1 MDIRALQA
9 LKKDMSLKNI
19 AAYIF
24 NDDYVSDFLKQDL
37 KKYKLR
43 TKVPTINEEY
53 IEKVLSSDEE
63 LTNHLKKDNINGKDY
78 IVYYSIYK
86 YKINKNG
93 SVTTFTTKTN
103 SKEVELEV
111 LKTQIAIELNKELE
125 KNNKVKLLK
134 SIKR

>member
-1 MDIRALQA
+1 MDIRTLQA

-43 TKVPTINEEY
+43 TKVSTINEEY

-63 LTNHLKKDNINGKDY
+63 LTNYLKKDNINGKDY

-86 YKINKNG
+86 YKINKDG

-103 SKEVELEV
+103 SKKLELEV
-111 LKTQIAIELNKELE
+111 LKIQTAIELNKELD
-125 KNNKVKLLK
+125 KSNKVKVLK
-134 SIKR
+134 NAKK

>member
-1 MDIRALQA
+1 MDIRTLQA

-43 TKVPTINEEY
+43 TKVSTINEEY
-53 IEKVLSSDEE
+53 IEKILSSDEE
-63 LTNHLKKDNINGKDY
+63 LTNHLRKDNINGKDY

-134 SIKR
+134 NIKR

>member
-1 MDIRALQA
+1 MDTRTLQV

-37 KKYKLR
+37 KKYKSI
-43 TKVPTINEEY
+43 TEVSTINEEY

-86 YKINKNG
+86 YKINKDG
-93 SVTTFTTKTN
+93 SITTFTTKTN
-103 SKEVELEV
+103 SKKVELEV
-111 LKTQIAIELNKELE
+111 LKIQIAIELNKELD
-125 KNNKVKLLK
+125 KNNKVKVLK
-134 SIKR
+134 SIKK

>member
-1 MDIRALQA
+1 MDIRTLQA

-37 KKYKLR
+37 KKCKLR
-43 TKVPTINEEY
+43 TKVSTINEEY

-63 LTNHLKKDNINGKDY
+63 LTNHLKKDTINRKDY

-93 SVTTFTTKTN
+93 STTTFTTKTN
-103 SKEVELEV
+103 SKKVELEV
-111 LKTQIAIELNKELE
+111 LKIQIAIELNKELD
-125 KNNKVKLLK
+125 KNNKVRVLK
-134 SIKR
+134 NIKR

>member
-1 MDIRALQA
+1 MDTRTLQA

-37 KKYKLR
+37 NKYKLR

-93 SVTTFTTKTN
+93 SITTFTTKTN
-103 SKEVELEV
+103 SKKVELEV
-111 LKTQIAIELNKELE
+111 LKIQIAIELNKELD
-125 KNNKVKLLK
+125 KNNKVRVLK

>member
-1 MDIRALQA
+1 MDIRTLQA

-43 TKVPTINEEY
+43 TKVSTINEELF
-53 IEKVLSSDEE
+53 EKILSGDEE
-63 LTNHLKKDNINGKDY
+63 LTNHLRKDNINGKDY

-134 SIKR
+134 NIKR

>member
-1 MDIRALQA
+1 MDIRTLQA

>member
-1 MDIRALQA
+1 MDIKTLQA

-24 NDDYVSDFLKQDL
+24 NDDYASDFLKQDL

-43 TKVPTINEEY
+43 TKVSTINEELL
-53 IEKVLSSDEE
+53 EKILSSDEE

>member
-1 MDIRALQA
+1 MDIRTLQV

-37 KKYKLR
+37 NKYKLR
-43 TKVPTINEEY
+43 KKVPTINEEY

-93 SVTTFTTKTN
+93 SITTFTTKTN
-103 SKEVELEV
+103 SKKVELEV
-111 LKTQIAIELNKELE
+111 LKIQIAIELNKELD
-125 KNNKVKLLK
+125 KSNKVKLLK

>member
-1 MDIRALQA
+1 MDTRTLQV

-37 KKYKLR
+37 NKYKLR
-43 TKVPTINEEY
+43 KKVPTINEEY

-111 LKTQIAIELNKELE
+111 LKIQIAIELNKELD

-134 SIKR
+134 NIKR

>member
-1 MDIRALQA
+1 MDTRTLQA

-43 TKVPTINEEY
+43 TKVSTINEEY

-63 LTNHLKKDNINGKDY
+63 LTNHLKKDNINEKDY

-86 YKINKNG
+86 YKINKDG

-103 SKEVELEV
+103 SKKVELEV
-111 LKTQIAIELNKELE
+111 LKIQTAIELNKELD
-125 KNNKVKLLK
+125 KSNKVKVLK
-134 SIKR
+134 NAKK

>member
-1 MDIRALQA
+1 MDTRTLQV

-37 KKYKLR
+37 NKYKLR
-43 TKVPTINEEY
+43 KKVPTINEEY

-93 SVTTFTTKTN
+93 SITTFTTKTN
-103 SKEVELEV
+103 SK
-111 LKTQIAIELNKELE
+111 KWN
-125 KNNKVKLLK
+125 
-134 SIKR
+134 

>member
-1 MDIRALQA
+1 MDIRTLQA

-43 TKVPTINEEY
+43 TKVSTINEEY

-86 YKINKNG
+86 YKINKDG

-103 SKEVELEV
+103 SKKVELEV
-111 LKTQIAIELNKELE
+111 LKIQIAIELNKELD

-134 SIKR
+134 NIKR

>member
-1 MDIRALQA
+1 MDTRTLQV

-43 TKVPTINEEY
+43 TKVSTINEELL
-53 IEKVLSSDEE
+53 EKILSSDEE

-111 LKTQIAIELNKELE
+111 LKIQIAIELNKELD

-134 SIKR
+134 NIKR

>member
-1 MDIRALQA
+1 MNIRTLQA

-43 TKVPTINEEY
+43 TKVSTINEELL
-53 IEKVLSSDEE
+53 EKILSSDEE

-78 IVYYSIYK
+78 IVYYSVYK
-86 YKINKNG
+86 YKLTKDG
-93 SVTTFTTKTN
+93 SITTFTTKTD

-134 SIKR
+134 NIKR

>member
-1 MDIRALQA
+1 MDTRTLQV

-37 KKYKLR
+37 KKYKSI
-43 TKVPTINEEY
+43 TEVSTINEEY

-93 SVTTFTTKTN
+93 SITTFTTKTN
-103 SKEVELEV
+103 SKKVELEV
-111 LKTQIAIELNKELE
+111 LKIQIAIELNKELD
-125 KNNKVKLLK
+125 KSNKVKVLK
-134 SIKR
+134 NAKK

>member
-1 MDIRALQA
+1 MDTRTLQV
-9 LKKDMSLKNI
+9 LKKYMSLKNI

-37 KKYKLR
+37 NKYKLR
-43 TKVPTINEEY
+43 KKVPTINEEY

-63 LTNHLKKDNINGKDY
+63 LTNHLKKDNINEKDY

-93 SVTTFTTKTN
+93 SITTFTTKTN
-103 SKEVELEV
+103 SKKVELEV
-111 LKTQIAIELNKELE
+111 LKIQIAIELNKELD
-125 KNNKVKLLK
+125 KSNKVKVLK
-134 SIKR
+134 NAKK

>member
-1 MDIRALQA
+1 MDTRTLQV

-37 KKYKLR
+37 NKYKLR
-43 TKVPTINEEY
+43 KKVPTINEEY
-53 IEKVLSSDEE
+53 IEKVLSSDKE

-93 SVTTFTTKTN
+93 SITTFTTKTN
-103 SKEVELEV
+103 SKKVELEV
-111 LKTQIAIELNKELE
+111 LKIQIAIELNKELD
-125 KNNKVKLLK
+125 KSNKVKVLK
-134 SIKR
+134 NAKK

>member
-1 MDIRALQA
+1 MDIRTLQA
-9 LKKDMSLKNI
+9 IKKDKSLKNI

-24 NDDYVSDFLKQDL
+24 NDDYVSEFLKQDL

-43 TKVPTINEEY
+43 AKISTINEEY
-53 IEKVLSSDEE
+53 IEKILSSDEE

-93 SVTTFTTKTN
+93 SITTFTTKTN
-103 SKEVELEV
+103 SKKVELEV
-111 LKTQIAIELNKELE
+111 LKIQIAIELNKELE

>member
-1 MDIRALQA
+1 MNIRTLQA

-43 TKVPTINEEY
+43 TKVSTINEELL
-53 IEKVLSSDEE
+53 EKILSSDEE
-63 LTNHLKKDNINGKDY
+63 LTNHLKKDNVNGKDY

-93 SVTTFTTKTN
+93 SITTFTTKTN
-103 SKEVELEV
+103 SKKVELEV
-111 LKTQIAIELNKELE
+111 LKIQIAIELNKELE

>member
-1 MDIRALQA
+1 MDTRTLQV

-37 KKYKLR
+37 NKYKLR
-43 TKVPTINEEY
+43 KKVPTINEEY

-93 SVTTFTTKTN
+93 SITTFTTKTN
-103 SKEVELEV
+103 SKKVELEV
-111 LKTQIAIELNKELE
+111 LKIQIAIELNKELD
-125 KNNKVKLLK
+125 KSNKVKVLK
-134 SIKR
+134 NAKK